1 MIAWNKSL
9 FYSHVNGDCVAA
21 YSEVSQYVVE
31 KYFSFNAKCVTSK
44 EFAEEF
50 AETDAMHYCL
60 LYNKWPFL
68 TNCRL
73 SSPGNWEVVK

>member
-9 FYSHVNGDCVAA
+9 FYNHVNGDCVAA

-31 KYFSFNAKCVTSK
+31 KYFTFNAKCVTSK

-50 AETDAMHYCL
+50 SETYAMLYYL
-60 LYNKWPFL
+60 LYNG
-68 TNCRL
+68 L
-73 SSPGNWEVVK
+73 SSPIAAYHTWETGK